1 MYNKRIL
8 GKLGETLA
16 CNYLEKENY
25 KIIEKN
31 FSCSQGEI
39 DIIAYD
45 TTTNEIV
52 FFEVKTRSNFN
63 YGIPAESINNL
74 KKMHIK
80 HSIEYYL
87 YKNNLLNK
95 FIRVDAIEIAIHNK
109 EYKLNH
115 LKGILE

>member
-1 MYNKRIL
+1 MYSKKYI
-8 GKLGETLA
+8 GELGETLA

-25 KIIEKN
+25 KIIERN
-31 FSCSQGEI
+31 FSCAKGEI

-45 TTTNEIV
+45 SKTNEIV

-63 YGIPAESINNL
+63 YGVPAESINKI

-80 HSIEYYL
+80 RSIEYYL
-87 YKNNLLNK
+87 YKKSLLDSN
-95 FIRVDAIEIAIHNK
+95 IRVDAIEIVIHKN